1 MSVPSVL
8 VIDDDAPIR
17 FLIGKVLERSGIS
30 VTLAS
35 DGAEAIRL
43 FSAGRY
49 DVIVLDLMMPTMTGH
64 EVLDYIERRLDENT
78 AIVVVTASG
87 DKDLA
92 RLRGRRVH
100 SIIRKPFDIAM
111 LADVIGATAR
121 NVAAARSRGESEVV
135 VLEIDADAEE
145 QSKDAE

>member
-30 VTLAS
+30 VTLAR

-64 EVLDYIERRLDENT
+64 EVLDYIEPRLDENM

-92 RLRGRRVH
+92 KLRGRRVH
-100 SIIRKPFDIAM
+100 SIIRKPFDVLR
-111 LADVIGATAR
+111 LATTIREVATAIQATKKPVTR
-121 NVAAARSRGESEVV
+121 DVEVPPPMEAARP
-135 VLEIDADAEE
+135 LDPIC
-145 QSKDAE
+145 